1 MSDMKKVSASEAEN
15 NFVIGQANCFPEKY
29 ATMLLKIKKMSKE
42 EKLKI
47 SGQKEFE
54 KTWNELFEDKE
65 TEWYKADLP
74 PNTKFVNRVFDS
86 GKGFM
91 RSIGLKH
98 SDLLKEYEERTK
110 NEFRKRINEI
120 RANLA
125 ERPRVIVLTKD
136 FKEFSIFDGA
146 RRALAFILENKKIP
160 CYIGK
165 RKSFSTLKYLN

>member
-47 SGQKEFE
+47 SGQKE
-54 KTWNELFEDKE
+54 L
-65 TEWYKADLP
+65 YKADLP

-165 RKSFSTLKYLN
+165 RKSFESTITRGLSARFARI